1 MNVKAINSFSSVK
14 FEGRNNNNNNK
25 KVQENLPAAKPSK
38 GFMSSMK
45 GPVLMAIFLPAMA
58 IGTTSCEKYEVEAN
72 ANATVNVGGGCND
85 CDKEIDFPWELAD
98 SLNRYVGDVTDTD
111 IEGNEDGT
119 DGKVLTYVEALRNWE
134 YDRPE
139 NLTLNTKLSNKD
151 ELRYDHEIADSIK
164 NDVRFTLVQPGDITV
179 VTKDGIIT
187 SNVSGLMKN
196 EDGVKTFIHSNGKS
210 GKDGG
215 KIFVYPKATSGPN
228 EGKYVYRGS
237 VESGILYDFENPKV
251 DDQGNLLGYDSKK
264 PMSDEYGENILLNGI
279 LFPGDKENDIPP
291 TQDSWIKVKGQAVG
305 KDLIRQKIESE
316 D

>member
-1 MNVKAINSFSSVK
+1 MNVKAINSFSNVK
-14 FEGRNNNNNNK
+14 FEGRNNNNNK
-25 KVQENLPAAKPSK
+25 KVQENLPATQPSK

-58 IGTTSCEKYEVEAN
+58 VGTTSCEKYEVEAN
-72 ANATVNVGGGCND
+72 ANAIVNVGGGCND

-119 DGKVLTYVEALRNWE
+119 DGKVLTYIEALRNWE

-151 ELRYDHEIADSIK
+151 ELRYDHEITDSIK

-179 VTKDGIIT
+179 ITKDGIVT

-215 KIFVYPKATSGPN
+215 RIFVYPKETLGPN

-237 VESGILYDFENPKV
+237 IESGILYDFENPIV
-251 DDQGNLLGYDSKK
+251 DEESNLLGYDSKK
-264 PMSDEYGENILLNGI
+264 PMSDEYDENILLNGI
-279 LFPGDKENDIPP
+279 LFPGDKENGIPP
-291 TQDSWIKVKGQAVG
+291 TKDSWIKVKGLAVG
-305 KDLIRQKIESE
+305 QDAIKQKIESE
-316 D
+316 K